1 MAFRVKIW
9 VQKSVSH
16 AGLLVVIYAFVG
28 WEGAQTW
35 NYEYSQSNMTWPEAR
50 VYCQN
55 HYTDLVAI
63 QNQEEI
69 NHLNQVIPRNPT
81 YYWIGIRKIA
91 GVWTWVGTNKSLD
104 KKAENWAQG
113 EPTPGG
119 EDCVEIYIKR
129 DRDAGRWNNDPCTE
143 RQKRALCYLAS
154 CKPTSCENGECV
166 ETIGNYTCQCNE
178 GFSGS
183 ECEHAVRCDVP
194 KLPAKGYQNCSH
206 PGGDF
211 TFRSVCVYSCAEGF
225 SLVGSERQQCESS
238 GKWSSPVPTCEAV
251 SCDVPKLPANG
262 YQNCSHPGGDFT
274 FRSVCVYSC
283 AEGFSLVGSER
294 QQCESSGKWS
304 SPVPTCEA
312 VRCDVPK
319 LPANGYQNCSHPGG
333 DFTFRSVCVYSCA
346 EGFSLIGSESL
357 QCNSSGKWSS
367 PIPTCEAV
375 KCDVPKLP
383 ANGYQ
388 NCSHVGGN
396 FTFRSVCVYSCAE
409 GFSLNGL
416 DNLQCNSSGRWSSP
430 TPTCEAVRCEVPKL
444 PKNGYQNCS
453 HVGGDFT
460 FRSVCVYS
468 CAAGFSLN
476 GSESL
481 QCDSSGR
488 WSSPI
493 PTCEDIQQNQFVTKV
508 AIGTGGASALLSLPF
523 IGYLIK
529 LHRRKAKNERL
540 SL

>member
-28 WEGAQTW
+28 WEGVQTW

-50 VYCQN
+50 AYCQN
-55 HYTDLVAI
+55 RYTDLVAI

-104 KKAENWAQG
+104 KKAENWAEG

-129 DRDAGRWNNDPCTE
+129 DRDAGKWNNDPCTE

-154 CKPTSCENGECV
+154 CKPTSCENGACV
-166 ETIGNYTCQCNE
+166 ETIGNYTCRCNE

-183 ECEHAVRCDVP
+183 ECEHAVR
-194 KLPAKGYQNCSH
+194 
-206 PGGDF
+206 
-211 TFRSVCVYSCAEGF
+211 
-225 SLVGSERQQCESS
+225 
-238 GKWSSPVPTCEAV
+238 
-251 SCDVPKLPANG
+251 CDVPKLPANG

-283 AEGFSLVGSER
+283 AGGFSLVGSER

-346 EGFSLIGSESL
+346 EGFLLIGSESL

-409 GFSLNGL
+409 GFSLNGS

-430 TPTCEAVRCEVPKL
+430 IPTCEAVRCEVPKL

-453 HVGGDFT
+453 HVGGDLT